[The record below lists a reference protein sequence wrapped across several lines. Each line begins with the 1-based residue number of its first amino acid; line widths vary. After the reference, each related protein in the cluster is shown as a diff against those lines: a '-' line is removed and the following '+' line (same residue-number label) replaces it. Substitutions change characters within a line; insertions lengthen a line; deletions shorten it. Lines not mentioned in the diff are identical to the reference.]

1 MTDDR
6 SWDDEART
14 EMEAWSVLWEVRTL
28 LLSVPLA
35 RRKELMETAIK
46 EANRQHPDYPNY
58 EQEVRAFMADILV
71 GE

>member
-6 SWDDEART
+6 SWDDAART
-14 EMEAWSVLWEVRTL
+14 EMEAWTVLWEVRTL

-35 RRKELMETAIK
+35 RRLALMETAIQ
-46 EANRQHPDYPNY
+46 EANRQHPEHLNY